1 MHRPTDGE
9 VTAPKAAAAP
19 SGGAPWRRERI
30 APVTWLSALAAAV
43 LTMVATARGPGLTP
57 DSMNYLSAGL
67 NLAEGHGLRTF
78 RGMALTVFPPGL
90 PTVVAVGQWL
100 GVSVEWTV
108 RTFNAGA
115 AAASVVLGARLLRNH
130 VRTPVLVSVATVLL
144 AISPPLLAVGR
155 MAWTEPAFIVASLAL
170 VLVLERLAT
179 THRRVAW
186 LVVAGT
192 LVALAFLFRYAGI
205 VLIPT
210 GALAILLGRWRHGWR
225 DAVTSASAFSAL
237 SAVVPVAWALRNRGV
252 DGTAMGF
259 RPPSTD
265 GPATVGERFASTLG
279 EWALP
284 SPAPAWLQGATVVA
298 ALLLL
303 SAGLL
308 LGARAGVALRQ
319 RLQVPAAVRLVPLL
333 LFVGAYAT
341 YLALAQLATALNP
354 IGTRLM
360 SPLWVPLVVLGT
372 VGLERLPLCV
382 PEPRRRL
389 ARSVGAGLLVL
400 FVLGQG
406 VAAARDVRAA
416 AVNGVGYAV
425 PSRLSPDLAAAVR
438 DLPGEAILYTND
450 PNGLWAA
457 SQRQPLRSSPA
468 KGDYRTGE
476 ARALPARF
484 LRLTACNDSYLAW
497 SDRETHDYFFTPDEL
512 EEHVQL
518 TVAAAEA
525 DGTLYRI
532 SPLAPVAGGRE
543 QC

>member
-1 MHRPTDGE
+1 
-9 VTAPKAAAAP
+9 
-19 SGGAPWRRERI
+19 
-30 APVTWLSALAAAV
+30 
-43 LTMVATARGPGLTP
+43 
-57 DSMNYLSAGL
+57 MNYLSAGL

-115 AAASVVLGARLLRNH
+115 AAASVVLGAWLLRNH

-319 RLQVPAAVRLVPLL
+319 RLQVPAA
-333 LFVGAYAT
+333 
-341 YLALAQLATALNP
+341 
-354 IGTRLM
+354 
-360 SPLWVPLVVLGT
+360 
-372 VGLERLPLCV
+372 
-382 PEPRRRL
+382 
-389 ARSVGAGLLVL
+389 
-400 FVLGQG
+400 
-406 VAAARDVRAA
+406 RDVRAA

-425 PSRLSPDLAAAVR
+425 PSRLSPDLAAVVR

-497 SDRETHDYFFTPDEL
+497 SDRETHDHFFTPDEL

-525 DGTLYRI
+525 GGTLYRI